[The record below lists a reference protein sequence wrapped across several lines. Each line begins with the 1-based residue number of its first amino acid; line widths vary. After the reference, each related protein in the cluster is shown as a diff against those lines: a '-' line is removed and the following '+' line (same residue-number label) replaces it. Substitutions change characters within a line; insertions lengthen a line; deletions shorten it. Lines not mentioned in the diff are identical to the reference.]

1 MLYFC
6 RVDIGQRVLIIFLLT
21 HAYSITQSSIRF
33 QNYPPYAVDLFL
45 YTYPLLHL
53 RTAVMGNSALME
65 FTAMATLKAASS
77 ATLSTVTD
85 VLVATSKAATY
96 VNNFLDFHTT
106 RQADDYRVLL
116 LESEQ
121 LSINKALITIATSET
136 ETASELS
143 RLGIPATRAE
153 AIRAK
158 LSAKPKK

>member
-1 MLYFC
+1 
-6 RVDIGQRVLIIFLLT
+6 
-21 HAYSITQSSIRF
+21 
-33 QNYPPYAVDLFL
+33 
-45 YTYPLLHL
+45 
-53 RTAVMGNSALME
+53 
-65 FTAMATLKAASS
+65 MATLKAASS